1 MKTYRYLNLILMCSF
16 LLILVACNPTA
27 EAPPDELVNTR
38 WELVS
43 FNTQVDG
50 GEIEE
55 TPVLPGTTVTLEFL
69 EDQATGDGGCNTFRA
84 NYQVDGSQIT
94 FQELVTTE
102 IACANNGVMD
112 QEQRYYDALMAA
124 EGYEISADRLTIR
137 YNGGENFLR
146 FNKVEETQ

>member
-1 MKTYRYLNLILMCSF
+1 MKSYRYPTLILIGF
-16 LLILVACNPTA
+16 LLIFAACTPA
-27 EAPPDELVNTR
+27 AKAPPDKLVDTR
-38 WELVS
+38 WRLVS
-43 FNTQVDG
+43 FNQQGDDAVD
-50 GEIEE
+50 

-69 EDQATGDGGCNTFRA
+69 EDQARGDGGCNTFRA
-84 NYQVDGSQIT
+84 NYRVDGSQIA

>member
-1 MKTYRYLNLILMCSF
+1 MKPRCLNLILISCI
-16 LLILVACNPTA
+16 LLILAACNPRA
-27 EAPPDELVNTR
+27 KAPPDELVNTR

-102 IACANNGVMD
+102 IACTNNGVMD

-124 EGYEISADRLTIR
+124 EQYEISAERLVIR
-137 YNGGENFLR
+137 YNGGENFLQ
-146 FNKVEETQ
+146 FIKAEEMQ